1 LESKKLAAARQL
13 LRLEVFGDLQQ
24 QQEQQQHAI
33 PSSPIEQPSDED
45 APVPPMTCLESIQAL
60 STGLLH
66 LTGEAQL
73 RSSVILGEGDLGH
86 PHHLLLQAVATL
98 KRVPKS
104 ASRSQLVKA
113 ARKELV
119 AWHQASGGGG
129 EPLVVTTAADVVAS
143 CRELL
148 TTEVLKRALMTMFE
162 ATASIDRFQQQLQRD
177 GTETNRQRQLN
188 AAIARLR
195 EKVVTQVEVFEA
207 VLPLALPPG
216 SATEDYKLDAYS
228 SAETIHS
235 VMMSLQQV
243 FKWPTDCL
251 SSMNP
256 AQLVLARR
264 LVRQVQLR
272 TRAIEEQ
279 LILQNEIKHAGHYYA
294 HQQLAVDQRY
304 SRVLHILASL
314 FDPSEGPSMEVLNK
328 LQAAETDTWLAALL
342 QSALSSGQWKVL
354 RLQLLGVRTMLTLQF
369 KVLVRRRE
377 EFWDQ
382 MMSAQASGGISDA
395 FLLQQLR
402 SVNSIWGPQQ
412 SLKGDTVPPAP
423 DGANEDDATAALH
436 VAGEGAPANV
446 GSPAGQ
452 DGAVREQLSESSRR
466 VDGDVAAVSAAGV
479 HGLAS
484 GAGAQFRTEPEE
496 VSDGASDTSDGDS
509 SLDVWDDLGALE
521 ELDVALMEGGLANE
535 PVIPDAGDDPV
546 DMILDADE
554 E

>member
-148 TTEVLKRALMTMFE
+148 TTGELLTTEVLKRALMTMFE

-216 SATEDYKLDAYS
+216 SATE
-228 SAETIHS
+228 
-235 VMMSLQQV
+235 
-243 FKWPTDCL
+243 
-251 SSMNP
+251 
-256 AQLVLARR
+256 
-264 LVRQVQLR
+264 
-272 TRAIEEQ
+272 
-279 LILQNEIKHAGHYYA
+279 G
-294 HQQLAVDQRY
+294 
-304 SRVLHILASL
+304 
-314 FDPSEGPSMEVLNK
+314 
-328 LQAAETDTWLAALL
+328 
-342 QSALSSGQWKVL
+342 
-354 RLQLLGVRTMLTLQF
+354 
-369 KVLVRRRE
+369 
-377 EFWDQ
+377 
-382 MMSAQASGGISDA
+382 
-395 FLLQQLR
+395 
-402 SVNSIWGPQQ
+402 
-412 SLKGDTVPPAP
+412 
-423 DGANEDDATAALH
+423 
-436 VAGEGAPANV
+436 
-446 GSPAGQ
+446 
-452 DGAVREQLSESSRR
+452 
-466 VDGDVAAVSAAGV
+466 
-479 HGLAS
+479 
-484 GAGAQFRTEPEE
+484 
-496 VSDGASDTSDGDS
+496 
-509 SLDVWDDLGALE
+509 
-521 ELDVALMEGGLANE
+521 
-535 PVIPDAGDDPV
+535 
-546 DMILDADE
+546 
-554 E
+554 